1 MHRRVG
7 IALSVTLLTLLPGA
21 AFAFPGGPKPLTD
34 SVLIAAGQAFD
45 APVRI
50 SAYDSTLG
58 LCIREFEGA
67 DNSKSVDCGPEAPL
81 PPGGKAIEIDA
92 LGSSAFRHTARFSD
106 VSGSLRTDVATVR
119 VYFHRAG
126 QRRAATAISGQVGA
140 EDAARLHQSQ
150 LFGRFVSIVHG
161 CVTGRDFKVVA
172 LAADGLQ
179 LGADRGFR
187 TPGACH
193 IPEYRGNGTDG
204 VVVQPPGGRR

>member
-1 MHRRVG
+1 MRRRVG

-21 AFAFPGGPKPLTD
+21 AFAFPGGPKPLSD
-34 SVLIAAGQAFD
+34 SVLIAAGKAFD

-81 PPGGKAIEIDA
+81 PQGGKAIEIDA
-92 LGSSAFRHTARFSD
+92 LGFSAFPHEAHFSD
-106 VSGSLRTDVATVR
+106 VGGSLRPDVATVR

-126 QRRAATAISGQVGA
+126 QRRTATAISGQTSG
-140 EDAARLHQSQ
+140 EDAATLHQSQ
-150 LFGRFVSIVHG
+150 PFGRFVSIVHG

-187 TPGACH
+187 TPGVCH
-193 IPEYRGNGTDG
+193 ILEHGGNGTDG
-204 VVVQPPGGRR
+204 VVVRPSGGRR